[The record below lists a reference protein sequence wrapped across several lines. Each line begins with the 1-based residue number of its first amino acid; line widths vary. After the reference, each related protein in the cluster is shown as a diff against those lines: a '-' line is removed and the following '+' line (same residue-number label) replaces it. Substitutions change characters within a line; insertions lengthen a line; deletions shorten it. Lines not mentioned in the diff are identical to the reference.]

1 MKPAQE
7 TINETLRLAAEGEFA
22 TALVL
27 LDRAVRDA
35 IVEGK
40 SVAILA
46 RHSGVIAEQ
55 AGDFAAVRRYYEVAV
70 EHDPGPWMYLALGDV
85 CRRLGDDHAART
97 HYTTGRMMAE
107 DGRDPDVLA
116 LLKERTAGG

>member
-7 TINETLRLAAEGEFA
+7 IINETLRLAAEGEFA

-40 SVAILA
+40 SVAILE

-70 EHDPGPWMYLALGDV
+70 ETIPDPGCIWRSEMSAAASATTTL
-85 CRRLGDDHAART
+85 HAP
-97 HYTTGRMMAE
+97 TTPLVG
-107 DGRDPDVLA
+107 
-116 LLKERTAGG
+116 